1 MKLRLG
7 ILTEQGEGSWELVP
21 FFWSSFKLI
30 YLFIYLST
38 QEEWSPGAESGPRR
52 PGCSRRAP
60 SWVARERKPHSR
72 LNMARSRATAG
83 SNVAPSGSAIQASV
97 APRTT

>member
-1 MKLRLG
+1 MPAALIKLLHGGEWNMLCVRLVSY
-7 ILTEQGEGSWELVP
+7 IVS
-21 FFWSSFKLI
+21 
-30 YLFIYLST
+30 LST
-38 QEEWSPGAESGPRR
+38 QDGRRRSPGAESGPLR
-52 PGCSRRAP
+52 PVCSRRAP
-60 SWVARERKPHSR
+60 SWVAKGRKAHSR